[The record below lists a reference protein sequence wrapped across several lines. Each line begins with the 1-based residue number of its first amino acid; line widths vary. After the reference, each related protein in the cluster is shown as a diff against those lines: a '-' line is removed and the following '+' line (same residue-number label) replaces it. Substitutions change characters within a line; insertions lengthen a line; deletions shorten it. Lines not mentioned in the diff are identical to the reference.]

1 MQGLAGEGWVLGGVL
16 AGGGEYWGGVL
27 AGGGETR
34 ELVM

>member
-16 AGGGEYWGGVL
+16 AGGGEYCGVL